1 MRGKQAEKGTVI
13 VFFALM
19 LPFLILF
26 AGMAIDIG
34 RSYLHKS
41 YMQNAAD
48 MAALA
53 GVEKVSGKKASLIAV
68 TDVPALGQLTTAE
81 SSRNADAEA
90 DKFLTLDN
98 DGKWKTG
105 RSNVTTELR
114 KESNAS
120 QNKTPNN
127 PLLKKWAPDYYNNN
141 GSNYYYKV
149 ELTDDM
155 DFPFAKMFLP
165 EVLMPKDWKVKVEAW
180 AKSKN
185 DGRDNGSPFLEGIDL
200 LTQMKEV
207 EDSHIFSTFQDWEA
221 HIKVP
226 AGYNGNKRD
235 YMKEIS
241 FTNKG
246 PAYNA
251 DGTRSEIFNM
261 DGTASINNNLRSL
274 LVNYKPDF
282 ASTSKLTGNWDY
294 DAIDNMTVA
303 EARAYLYDLGI
314 GLQLTNWRI
323 VGANG
328 VALEESEGG
337 YSLWGKFYD
346 KLEKKFGQAVAT
358 EIMLARIKSI
368 VNVIEPYAV
377 RNLSAL
383 PASEISYDV
392 YTDEPNKIDPLFI
405 RLESEEYN
413 TGSGSNWVTNT
424 VRDISINIKADNTE
438 KDMYGDY
445 KYRPMIFFYDGP
457 VGEDEDGDGIGE
469 RGKGRKSRTVTLTLE
484 EDFRGILFAPNS
496 PVHVEGNGHK
506 FQGIIIAEK
515 FVDANGNT
523 IETPSSS
530 GLDYS
535 SLNPAVAAR
544 FQSFYAELGFS
555 EAKYDD
561 FRAVRLN
568 VYNNPNMDVAYTTD
582 RSGVT
587 I

>member
-1 MRGKQAEKGTVI
+1 MRGKHAEKGTVI

-53 GVEKVSGKKASLIAV
+53 GVESVSGKKASLITV
-68 TDVPALGQLTTAE
+68 TDVPALGQLITTE
-81 SSRNADAEA
+81 SSKNADAGA
-90 DKFLTLDN
+90 DKFLQMDN
-98 DGKWKTG
+98 NGKWQTG
-105 RSNVTTELR
+105 GSNVKTELR
-114 KESNAS
+114 KEIDP
-120 QNKTPNN
+120 NKNS
-127 PLLKKWAPDYYNNN
+127 PLLRNRALE
-141 GSNYYYKV
+141 YYYKV

-155 DFPFAKMFLP
+155 DFQFAKMFLP
-165 EVLMPKDWKVKVEAW
+165 EALIPADWTVKVEAW
-180 AKSKN
+180 ARGGNK
-185 DGRDNGSPFLEGIDL
+185 DNPLAGIDL
-200 LTQMKEV
+200 LTQMQEV
-207 EDSHIFSTFQDWEA
+207 EDAYTFSTFQEWEA
-221 HIKVP
+221 NTKVP
-226 AGYNGNKRD
+226 AGYNGNRRD
-235 YMKEIS
+235 YMKAIS

-251 DGTRSEIFNM
+251 DGTRSEIFDM
-261 DGTASINNNLRSL
+261 DGTASINKNMRSL
-274 LVNYKPDF
+274 LINYKPDF
-282 ASTSKLTGNWDY
+282 TSSSKLTGNWDL
-294 DAIDNMTVA
+294 DVIDNMTPA
-303 EARAYLYDLGI
+303 QARAYLYDLNLGI
-314 GLQLTNWRI
+314 ELTNWRI
-323 VGANG
+323 IDANG
-328 VALEESEGG
+328 VAIEEKEGG

-346 KLEKKFGQAVAT
+346 KLVTKFGEATAT
-358 EIMLARIKSI
+358 EIMFARIKSI
-368 VNVIEPYAV
+368 VNVLEPYEV
-377 RNLSAL
+377 RDVSSL

-413 TGSGSNWVTNT
+413 TAGGRGWVTNT
-424 VRDISINIKADNTE
+424 VRDISINIKKGNTG
-438 KDMYGDY
+438 KDSYGNY

-469 RGKGRKSRTVTLTLE
+469 RGKGRKSKTVVLSLE

-496 PVHVEGNGHK
+496 PVHVEGNGCK

-523 IETPSSS
+523 IDTPENN
-530 GLDYS
+530 YS
-535 SLNPAVAAR
+535 EFNYSNLNPALAAEW
-544 FQSFYAELGFS
+544 QEFYRKLGLG

-568 VYNNPNMDVAYTTD
+568 VYNNPNMDVAYTTS
-582 RSGVT
+582 RAKKT

>member
-1 MRGKQAEKGTVI
+1 MRGKQDEKGTVI
-13 VFFALM
+13 VFIALM

-26 AGMAIDIG
+26 AGVAIDIG
-34 RSYLHKS
+34 RAYLYKS

-48 MAALA
+48 AAALA
-53 GVEKVSGKKASLIAV
+53 GVETVSGQKAQLIPFA
-68 TDVPALGQLTTAE
+68 DVPAIGQGIRRV
-81 SSRNADAEA
+81 SSNIADTGAN
-90 DKFLTLDN
+90 KFLTMDTK
-98 DGKWKTG
+98 GKWKTDS
-105 RSNVTTELR
+105 SNVTTELR
-114 KESNAS
+114 QRSKKKSP
-120 QNKTPNN
+120 QN
-127 PLLKKWAPDYYNNN
+127 PLWQRWAPDYYER
-141 GSNYYYKV
+141 GGYYYRV
-149 ELTDDM
+149 ELTEDI
-155 DFPFAKMFLP
+155 DFQFARMFLP
-165 EVLMPKDWKVKVEAW
+165 KALIPADWKVKVEAW
-180 AKSKN
+180 AWTGDYN
-185 DGRDNGSPFLEGIDL
+185 PLAGIDL

-207 EDSHIFSTFQDWEA
+207 EDAHTFSTFQDWEA
-221 HIKVP
+221 NTKVP
-226 AGYNGNKRD
+226 AGYNGNRRD

-282 ASTSKLTGNWDY
+282 ASKSKLTGNWDY

-303 EARAYLYDLGI
+303 EARAYLYDLDI

-323 VGANG
+323 VDANG
-328 VALEESEGG
+328 VAVEESEGG

-346 KLEKKFGQAVAT
+346 KLEKKFGEAVAT

-413 TGSGSNWVTNT
+413 TGSGTSWVTNT

-438 KDMYGDY
+438 KTLSGVY

-469 RGKGRKSRTVTLTLE
+469 RGKGRKSRTVMLTLE

-515 FVDANGNT
+515 FVDANGDT
-523 IETPSSS
+523 IETPENN
-530 GLDYS
+530 YS
-535 SLNPAVAAR
+535 EFNYSNLNPALAAEW
-544 FQSFYAELGFS
+544 QEFYTKLGLG

-561 FRAVRLN
+561 FHAVRLN

-582 RSGVT
+582 RSGIT

>member
-1 MRGKQAEKGTVI
+1 MREKQAEKGTVI

-34 RSYLHKS
+34 RGYLNKS

-185 DGRDNGSPFLEGIDL
+185 DGGDNGSPLAGIDL

-207 EDSHIFSTFQDWEA
+207 EDSHTFSTFQEWEA
-221 HIKVP
+221 NTKVL
-226 AGYNGNKRD
+226 AGYNGNRRD
-235 YMKEIS
+235 YMKAIS
-241 FTNKG
+241 FTNK
-246 PAYNA
+246 
-251 DGTRSEIFNM
+251 
-261 DGTASINNNLRSL
+261 
-274 LVNYKPDF
+274 
-282 ASTSKLTGNWDY
+282 
-294 DAIDNMTVA
+294 
-303 EARAYLYDLGI
+303 
-314 GLQLTNWRI
+314 
-323 VGANG
+323 
-328 VALEESEGG
+328 
-337 YSLWGKFYD
+337 
-346 KLEKKFGQAVAT
+346 
-358 EIMLARIKSI
+358 
-368 VNVIEPYAV
+368 
-377 RNLSAL
+377 
-383 PASEISYDV
+383 
-392 YTDEPNKIDPLFI
+392 
-405 RLESEEYN
+405 
-413 TGSGSNWVTNT
+413 
-424 VRDISINIKADNTE
+424 
-438 KDMYGDY
+438 
-445 KYRPMIFFYDGP
+445 
-457 VGEDEDGDGIGE
+457 
-469 RGKGRKSRTVTLTLE
+469 
-484 EDFRGILFAPNS
+484 
-496 PVHVEGNGHK
+496 
-506 FQGIIIAEK
+506 
-515 FVDANGNT
+515 
-523 IETPSSS
+523 
-530 GLDYS
+530 
-535 SLNPAVAAR
+535 
-544 FQSFYAELGFS
+544 
-555 EAKYDD
+555 
-561 FRAVRLN
+561 
-568 VYNNPNMDVAYTTD
+568 
-582 RSGVT
+582 
-587 I
+587 

>member
-1 MRGKQAEKGTVI
+1 
-13 VFFALM
+13 
-19 LPFLILF
+19 
-26 AGMAIDIG
+26 
-34 RSYLHKS
+34 
-41 YMQNAAD
+41 
-48 MAALA
+48 
-53 GVEKVSGKKASLIAV
+53 
-68 TDVPALGQLTTAE
+68 
-81 SSRNADAEA
+81 
-90 DKFLTLDN
+90 
-98 DGKWKTG
+98 
-105 RSNVTTELR
+105 
-114 KESNAS
+114 
-120 QNKTPNN
+120 
-127 PLLKKWAPDYYNNN
+127 
-141 GSNYYYKV
+141 
-149 ELTDDM
+149 
-155 DFPFAKMFLP
+155 
-165 EVLMPKDWKVKVEAW
+165 
-180 AKSKN
+180 
-185 DGRDNGSPFLEGIDL
+185 
-200 LTQMKEV
+200 
-207 EDSHIFSTFQDWEA
+207 
-221 HIKVP
+221 
-226 AGYNGNKRD
+226 
-235 YMKEIS
+235 
-241 FTNKG
+241 
-246 PAYNA
+246 
-251 DGTRSEIFNM
+251 
-261 DGTASINNNLRSL
+261 
-274 LVNYKPDF
+274 
-282 ASTSKLTGNWDY
+282 
-294 DAIDNMTVA
+294 
-303 EARAYLYDLGI
+303 
-314 GLQLTNWRI
+314 
-323 VGANG
+323 
-328 VALEESEGG
+328 
-337 YSLWGKFYD
+337 
-346 KLEKKFGQAVAT
+346 
-358 EIMLARIKSI
+358 MLARIKSI

-413 TGSGSNWVTNT
+413 TKGGIGWVTNT

-445 KYRPMIFFYDGP
+445 KYRPMLFFYDGP

>member
-53 GVEKVSGKKASLIAV
+53 GVESVSGKKASLITV
-68 TDVPALGQLTTAE
+68 TDVPALGQLITTE
-81 SSRNADAEA
+81 SSKNADAGA
-90 DKFLTLDN
+90 DKFLQMDN
-98 DGKWKTG
+98 NGKWQTG
-105 RSNVTTELR
+105 GTNVKTELR
-114 KESNAS
+114 KEIDP
-120 QNKTPNN
+120 NKNS
-127 PLLKKWAPDYYNNN
+127 PLLRNRALE
-141 GSNYYYKV
+141 YYYKV

-155 DFPFAKMFLP
+155 DFQFARLFLP
-165 EVLMPKDWKVKVEAW
+165 EALIPADWSVKVEAW
-180 AKSKN
+180 ARGGNK
-185 DGRDNGSPFLEGIDL
+185 DNPLAGVDL
-200 LTQMKEV
+200 LTQMQEE
-207 EDSHIFSTFQDWEA
+207 EDAYTFSDFYEWEKNT
-221 HIKVP
+221 KVP

-235 YMKEIS
+235 YMKAIS

-251 DGTRSEIFNM
+251 DGTRSEIFDM
-261 DGTASINNNLRSL
+261 DGTASINNNLKSL
-274 LVNYKPDF
+274 LINYKPDF
-282 ASTSKLTGNWDY
+282 TSVDKLTGNWDL
-294 DAIDNMTVA
+294 DAIKNMTPA
-303 EARAYLYDLGI
+303 EARVYISDILNMK
-314 GLQLTNWRI
+314 LTNWRI
-323 VGANG
+323 IDENG
-328 VALEESEGG
+328 NVVEEKEGG
-337 YSLWGKFYD
+337 ISFWGQFYD
-346 KLEKKFGQAVAT
+346 RLKKMYGEARAK
-358 EIMLARIKSI
+358 EIMYSRIASI
-368 VNVIEPYAV
+368 VNVTNPYAV
-377 RNLSAL
+377 RDVMNL

-392 YTDEPNKIDPLFI
+392 YTDERNTIDPLFVY
-405 RLESEEYN
+405 LESEEYN
-413 TGSGSNWVTNT
+413 TKGGIGWVTNT
-424 VRDISINIKADNTE
+424 VRDISINIKSDNTE

-445 KYRPMIFFYDGP
+445 KYRPMLFFYDGP

-515 FVDANGNT
+515 FVDADGNT
-523 IETPSSS
+523 IDTPSHE
-530 GLDYS
+530 GLNYS
-535 SLNPAVAAR
+535 NLDSATADEL
-544 FQSFYAELGFS
+544 QSFYAKLGFS

-561 FRAVRLN
+561 FHAVRLN